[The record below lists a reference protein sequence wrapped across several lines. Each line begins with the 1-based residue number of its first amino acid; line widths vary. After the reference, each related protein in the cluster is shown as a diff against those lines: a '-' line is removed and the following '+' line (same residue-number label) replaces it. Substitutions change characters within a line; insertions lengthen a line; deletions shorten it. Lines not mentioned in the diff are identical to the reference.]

1 MMLSSKIVRILSCWA
16 SHGKEMLSF
25 EELCVHKLTKD
36 LCRMSYNI
44 FVKILEKRHWL
55 LFRFEILISDF
66 NESYMPLSAAWIAPT
81 EWKLIH
87 YQLCLERNEILKTNV
102 QENHCNKN
110 TTWPNKVSNTRHFA
124 SHCIVSSSPSNFSA
138 KAITTLQNTATEWE
152 GLKNSHWTRWNQW
165 KNTFLPMYC
174 VVYWPCCEIL
184 LKWYIEFFQHW
195 IHGLC
200 RWLLFCYRSF
210 HKLLT
215 QKRHTCKY
223 NWQWTG
229 FHSIVLFYAVLCVIQ
244 ISSKSCIQKI
254 FQNSF

>member
-1 MMLSSKIVRILSCWA
+1 
-16 SHGKEMLSF
+16 MLSF

-152 GLKNSHWTRWNQW
+152 GLNTLKSVKKHIFTNVLCCLLTMLWNPTEMIHWVLSTLDSW
-165 KNTFLPMYC
+165 
-174 VVYWPCCEIL
+174 VVSMITIL
-184 LKWYIEFFQHW
+184 LQEFSQA
-195 IHGLC
+195 
-200 RWLLFCYRSF
+200 SD
-210 HKLLT
+210 
-215 QKRHTCKY
+215 
-223 NWQWTG
+223 
-229 FHSIVLFYAVLCVIQ
+229 
-244 ISSKSCIQKI
+244 SKTSYL
-254 FQNSF
+254 